1 MRLEDGH
8 RESPGAA
15 LDERTVAADPFTQ
28 CAEWV
33 SAAQRAMPEAFN
45 VMTLATV
52 GAEGVPDARTVLLK
66 SLDQNGL
73 VFFTDFRSAKAQ
85 QLAANPMACLLFFW
99 GALERQIRVTGP
111 VERIPAE
118 DSASYF
124 ASRPRGSQLGAW
136 ASHQSAVLPGGRPE
150 LEAAL
155 HAVEERIGNDPVP
168 LPPHWG
174 GYLLRPEGY
183 EFWQGRENRLH
194 DRIRYRRHEGRWI
207 IERLSP

>member
-1 MRLEDGH
+1 MRLDDRH
-8 RESPGAA
+8 REYTRAV
-15 LDERTVAADPFTQ
+15 LDEHTVAYDPFTQ
-28 CAEWV
+28 CTEWV
-33 SAAQRAMPEAFN
+33 DAAQRAMPEAFN

-52 GAEGVPDARTVLLK
+52 GADGVPDARTVLLK
-66 SLDQNGL
+66 SLDPNGL
-73 VFFTDFRSAKAQ
+73 VFFTDYRSAKAQ
-85 QLAANPMACLLFFW
+85 QLATNPIACLLFFW

-118 DSASYF
+118 DSANYF

-155 HAVEERIGNDPVP
+155 RAVEDRIGDDPVP

-174 GYLLRPEGY
+174 GYLLRPDCF

-194 DRIRYRRHEGRWI
+194 DRIRYRRDQGRWI
-207 IERLSP
+207 IDRLSP